1 MRFIKK
7 RTNEPKALADFKKK
21 LHEGDT
27 TPTDLYAAL
36 RDDDSGA
43 FNELQEILAKEQGY
57 VCAYCLGTLLKT
69 IEQNGRTEEVLNMK
83 VEHFMPKS
91 IFNGK
96 INSQKQALKLCDRK
110 VAQRA
115 DLRIEYTNLFA
126 VCQGRSG
133 LGETHCDTPPNGKGD
148 KELCDIPNPS
158 KGRAKKFDL
167 QLRYTANFSIV
178 SDNSNIN
185 AELNN
190 ILNLNEE
197 ELRKRRR
204 GNWKAVTRR
213 ITKISGIQ
221 NWESV
226 GGQEVLRFA
235 NRILEKYKQP
245 NKHNQYFEFYD
256 CIIYQLE
263 KRIRAIT
270 AKL

>member
-7 RTNEPKALADFKKK
+7 RTNEPKALVDFKKK

-27 TPTDLYAAL
+27 IPTDLYAAL

-69 IEQNGRTEEVLNMK
+69 IEINGEEKEVLSMK

-96 INSQKQALKLCDRK
+96 VNSQKQVQKLCDKK
-110 VAQRA
+110 VVKRA
-115 DLRIEYTNLFA
+115 DLRIEYNNLFA

-158 KGRAKKFDL
+158 EGKAKKFDL

-178 SDNSNIN
+178 SDNHKVNS
-185 AELNN
+185 ELNT

-197 ELRKRRR
+197 DLRKRRKS
-204 GNWKAVTRR
+204 NWKAVARR
-213 ITKISGIQ
+213 ITKNSGVQ
-221 NWESV
+221 NWEAV
-226 GGQEVLRFA
+226 GGLEVLQFA
-235 NRILEKYKQP
+235 SQVLEQYRQP
-245 NKHNQYFEFYD
+245 TRNNQYFEFYD